1 MSTQLV
7 DNFQVNTTKPI
18 DSRFVV
24 GPGTF
29 YLTRN
34 DIVYKYPGLRIWD
47 LNDSIPYVWDGS
59 SWISENTVA
68 ISGVGTVARIPK
80 FTLSTVV
87 GDSLITDSGTY
98 VGVGYA
104 NETLASEKL
113 DVNGNIKSNGV
124 TGFIGFGG
132 SITQLNATNVATGT
146 LSLARVQND
155 SLGKVLI
162 TGASSPQWENT
173 SNISVGTAS
182 TIAVSNDTASATTHY
197 ISFFSAITGGTNKV
211 SSSRLQFIP
220 SSGNLYVFGNLGLGY
235 ATPANKLTINGSL
248 TVGSNVAITGG
259 TNRCWFNSGPN
270 GGTGVYNSGAFQ
282 IGPEKQFEFFT
293 FTGTGGVSMAIY
305 NTAAGSSAR
314 LIFQNFSTYSSF
326 VVRDLHYFNTISS
339 SGIITLGG
347 GGNDQFRFYMSG
359 RTDLPTIGGAGLYVQ
374 EKTFLNGR
382 AHLSSGLST
391 GVGSLIKN
399 IYIIHTEVKRNLANS
414 SYGVNNTTGFDY
426 LGNPVTYTYVSS
438 VTNQSL
444 TFRLNFP
451 TAFPNTNYYCFVNC
465 DNNNDIV
472 NDYKFQTLVVE
483 KTTTFIEVFVI
494 ASARINDSTT
504 DWVDDFP
511 VGISVAVF
519 GI

>member
-18 DSRFVV
+18 DNRFVV
-24 GPGTF
+24 GTGSF

-68 ISGVGTVARIPK
+68 VSGVGTVARIPK

-98 VGVGYA
+98 VGIGYA

-146 LSLARVQND
+146 LALARVQND

-182 TIAVSNDTASATTHY
+182 TIAVTNDTSSATTHY

-211 SSSRLQFIP
+211 SSSKLQFIP
-220 SSGNLYVFGNLGLGY
+220 SSGNLYVSGSFGLGY
-235 ATPANKLTINGSL
+235 TSPANKLTINGSL

-270 GGTGVYNSGAFQ
+270 GGSAVYNSGAIQ
-282 IGPEKQFEFFT
+282 IGPEKQFEFFP
-293 FTGTGGVSMAIY
+293 FTGSGGVSMAIY
-305 NTAAGSSAR
+305 NTVAGSLAR
-314 LIFQNFSTYSSF
+314 LTFQNFDGYS
-326 VVRDLHYFNTISS
+326 VYQVRDTHYINTLST
-339 SGIITLGG
+339 SGVINFG
-347 GGNDQFRFYMSG
+347 
-359 RTDLPTIGGAGLYVQ
+359 GGAGSYEFRMYASGRNDLPLISGNGFYVNA
-374 EKTFLNGR
+374 KTVLNGR
-382 AHLSSGLST
+382 AHLASGLST
-391 GVGSLIKN
+391 GVGTLIKN
-399 IYIIHTEVKRNLANS
+399 TYIIHTEVKRNGS
-414 SYGVNNTTGFDY
+414 QFGVNATTGYDY
-426 LGNPVTYTYVSS
+426 LGNAVTYSHVSYVSA
-438 VTNQSL
+438 QST
-444 TFRLNFP
+444 TFRLTFP
-451 TAFPNTNYYCFVNC
+451 TALPNTNYYCFVNC
-465 DNNNDIV
+465 DNNNGIG
-472 NDYKFQTLVVE
+472 NDYIFQTLVKY
-483 KTTTFIEVFVI
+483 KTTTYIEILVI
-494 ASARINDSTT
+494 ASAKVSEGGT
-504 DWVDDFP
+504 DWDHDNP

-519 GI
+519 SI